1 MAKIRAKPFR
11 MPRTLVVGDVHGCGR
26 ELDALLERFG
36 WQTGDSL
43 VFVGDLVAKGPD
55 SQGVVRRARELGA
68 MAVRGNHDEVCL
80 RWWRA
85 RRDGNDPPTL
95 GSKHMAACKAMEEPE
110 WRWLDALPLHVRLPE
125 HDVIVVHAG
134 LVPGV
139 PLEQQKPE
147 DLQNMR
153 SIRPDGSATSRIE
166 EGEPWAS
173 RWPGPEEVLF
183 GHDAIRGL
191 QRHPHATGLDTG
203 CVYGGRLTGYVLP
216 DRELISVPAERVWSA
231 PGGGKT

>member
-1 MAKIRAKPFR
+1 
-11 MPRTLVVGDVHGCGR
+11 MPRTLVVGDVHGCRR

-36 WQTGDSL
+36 WQTGDRL
-43 VFVGDLVAKGPD
+43 VLVGDLVAKGPD
-55 SQGVVRRARELGA
+55 SLGVVRRAQELGA
-68 MAVRGNHDEVCL
+68 VAVRGNHDEICL

-85 RRDGNDPPTL
+85 RRDGHAPPTL
-95 GSKHMAACKAMEEPE
+95 GAKHQAACRAMDEPA
-110 WRWLDALPLHVRLPE
+110 WRWLDALPLYVRLPAY
-125 HDVIVVHAG
+125 DVIVVHAG

-139 PLEQQKPE
+139 PLEQQKAE

-153 SIRPDGSATSRIE
+153 SILPDGSPTSRLE
-166 EGEPWAS
+166 GGEPWAS
-173 RWPGPEEVLF
+173 RWPGPEEVVF

-216 DRELISVPAERVWSA
+216 GRELLSVPAERVWSA
-231 PGGGKT
+231 PGGGKA